1 MESKKKIFNKLID
14 EYGLDNAVKI
24 TGLSKLEFLDQ
35 MGSHIDLSLANDIL
49 KNLFSENLF
58 PKVYKNCHLSFDRM
72 GGFIEWACVWD
83 DNEITYTYA
92 TPFWEDNQDIPVHT
106 TSYVSSEVELDNNIF
121 TNLKWTYGFENLEL
135 YEEWIKRFYLPQVY
149 YVIQQHLDEYRK
161 V

>member
-1 MESKKKIFNKLID
+1 
-14 EYGLDNAVKI
+14 
-24 TGLSKLEFLDQ
+24 
-35 MGSHIDLSLANDIL
+35 
-49 KNLFSENLF
+49 
-58 PKVYKNCHLSFDRM
+58 M

-106 TSYVSSEVELDNNIF
+106 TSYVSSEVELDNDIF